1 MGRSLHERKSKHV
14 FNVACALVA
23 LCCSDFSALCWGG
36 QVPSASLSF
45 WSVVFCRPRQ
55 PPLHPLYDLLLP
67 SDFGH
72 GQAGPHPPGS
82 CHPAFCCCSTKRGTA
97 YWVSVL
103 CAFVSKLLQACSS
116 AIGLGGRVFYLRL
129 WSGTTVKRW
138 QKIEIYVGHGAT
150 SKDNNFRLEKVQEL
164 WFSNLN
170 HWVPGVPPTASS
182 LCQLSQLLALLELCS
197 FRQRY

>member
-14 FNVACALVA
+14 FNVARALVA

-45 WSVVFCRPRQ
+45 CSVVFCRPRQ

-72 GQAGPHPPGS
+72 GQAGPHPPSS

-116 AIGLGGRVFYLRL
+116 AIGLGGEGVL
-129 WSGTTVKRW
+129 SQTVKW
-138 QKIEIYVGHGAT
+138 YDCKEVAEDWDLLG
-150 SKDNNFRLEKVQEL
+150 SWCNFQ
-164 WFSNLN
+164 
-170 HWVPGVPPTASS
+170 G
-182 LCQLSQLLALLELCS
+182 
-197 FRQRY
+197 